1 MAPPLPILTAR
12 EVIGVLERAGFKTHH
27 QKGSHVHLRHP
38 QKPHLRI
45 VVPYHNRDLAPKT
58 LKTIIVQAEMSL
70 EEFLSWM

>member
-1 MAPPLPILTAR
+1 
-12 EVIGVLERAGFKTHH
+12 
-27 QKGSHVHLRHP
+27 
-38 QKPHLRI
+38 LRI